1 MAELLQSPTGSG
13 FGFGR
18 RRPKEM
24 IRATVTQRAE
34 REAMVLDAEQ
44 LLALDAMEA
53 STRRVLGS
61 GRRQDP
67 AGHHLY
73 LWGPPGRG
81 KTWLLGAYFDAL
93 PTSRKKRMHFHE
105 FFRELHARARDAS
118 RTALEQLDAA
128 DPAAEP
134 GTLPVTGAA
143 RAETRSSA
151 IATAIDSLLGDLDVI
166 CFDEFHC
173 NDPGDAMLLTRTLKR
188 IFEHRILLITTSN
201 YSPGQLLPDE
211 YFHHLIE
218 PTITVI
224 NDQMNVLQVAGATDY
239 RTLAKASD
247 ERSGY
252 ATGSIIPAGDAELM
266 IELGLE
272 IPDVHEAVTIKPTT
286 KPIAAKRA
294 QGGRFWASF
303 AELCEGPTA
312 TLDYLAMVEDYTH
325 WVIDGVPAGDAMS
338 PFGLRRFGNVIDV
351 LYDKDL
357 RLDLVVDGELEPAL
371 ALLPPADA
379 ARLKSRLA
387 ALASGLPGTA
397 R

>member
-1 MAELLQSPTGSG
+1 MAELLQSPTGGG
-13 FGFGR
+13 FGFGWR
-18 RRPKEM
+18 RVKTPIHVAVTR
-24 IRATVTQRAE
+24 RAAE
-34 REAMVLDAEQ
+34 ESLTLDAEQ
-44 LLALDAMEA
+44 LAALDALES
-53 STRRVLGS
+53 STHRVLGNV
-61 GRRQDP
+61 RRADP
-67 AGHHLY
+67 TGHHLY

-93 PTSRKKRMHFHE
+93 PTERKRRMHFHE

-118 RTALEQLDAA
+118 RQALEQLDAV

-151 IATAIDSLLGDLDVI
+151 IATAIDSLLGELDVI

-173 NDPGDAMLLTRTLKR
+173 NDPGDAMLLSRTLKR
-188 IFEHRILLITTSN
+188 IFERRILLVTTSN
-201 YSPGQLLPDE
+201 YSPEQLLPDE

-218 PTITVI
+218 PTVDLINEQMTV
-224 NDQMNVLQVAGATDY
+224 LTVAGSTDY
-239 RTLAKASD
+239 RTLDTEAES
-247 ERSGY
+247 RSGY
-252 ATGSIIPAGDAELM
+252 ASGSIIDESDTDRLS
-266 IELGLE
+266 ELGLG
-272 IPDVHEAVTIKPTT
+272 IPDAHEELIIQPTT
-286 KPIAAKRA
+286 KPITVKRA
-294 QGGRFWASF
+294 TPEQLWVSF
-303 AELCEGPTA
+303 TELCEGPTA
-312 TLDYLAMVEDYTH
+312 TLDYLAMIEDYTH
-325 WVIDGVPAGDAMS
+325 WVIDGVPAGRSMS

-357 RLDLVVDGELEPAL
+357 RLDLIVAGELEPAL

-387 ALASGLPGTA
+387 ALMSRLPST

>member
-1 MAELLQSPTGSG
+1 
-13 FGFGR
+13 
-18 RRPKEM
+18 
-24 IRATVTQRAE
+24 
-34 REAMVLDAEQ
+34 MVLDTEQ
-44 LLALDAMEA
+44 LAALDALA
-53 STRRVLGS
+53 NSTLWALGQ
-61 GRRQDP
+61 GHRQDP
-67 AGHHLY
+67 AGRHLY

-93 PTSRKKRMHFHE
+93 PTERKKRMHFHE

-118 RTALEQLDAA
+118 RAALERLDAGPPSA
-128 DPAAEP
+128 GPGVIPA
-134 GTLPVTGAA
+134 TGAA

-173 NDPGDAMLLTRTLKR
+173 NDPGDAMLLSRTLKR
-188 IFEHRILLITTSN
+188 IFEHRILLVTTSN
-201 YSPGQLLPDE
+201 YSPDQLLPDE

-218 PTITVI
+218 PTIDLI
-224 NDQMNVLQVAGATDY
+224 NTQMSVLQVAGGTDY

-252 ATGSIIPAGDAELM
+252 ATGSIIPAGDTGRM

-272 IPDVHEAVTIKPTT
+272 IPASHEAVTIKPTT

-294 QGGRFWASF
+294 ADGRFWASF
-303 AELCEGPTA
+303 EELCEGPTA

-371 ALLPPADA
+371 TLLPPADA
-379 ARLKSRLA
+379 ARLRSRLA
-387 ALASGLPGTA
+387 ALASRLPSVG